1 MATYAI
7 YIKDLP
13 DGTVEVHR
21 QLESGIHGARSAAG
35 NLALYATEAI
45 KRLVE
50 SQGDSIQNMTHTT
63 ILAALAKATGATP

>member
-21 QLESGIHGARSAAG
+21 RLESGVHGAKSAAA
-35 NLALYATEAI
+35 NLAIYATEAI
-45 KRLVE
+45 KELLERE
-50 SQGDSIQNMTHTT
+50 GDVIQYMARTT
-63 ILAALAKATGATP
+63 IRTALREKLEQA